1 MAQQYLDLSGLQHY
15 HGKLKTVAAGSI
27 AIEGLTISLK
37 SMSGATLGS
46 VQIPETRFEEASANA
61 AGLMSAANFVKLS
74 GIAEG
79 ATKVEKSVTNGNVK
93 VNGVETVV
101 FTPAA
106 HDAHVEGLYKI
117 TVDALGAVTGAVAVT
132 KDDIVALGLPAQ
144 DTTYVKATAQ
154 ADGLMSKEHFSKL
167 EGIAAGAQV
176 NVIESVKV
184 NGEAVAVSDKAV
196 NIDLSAYAK
205 TAALADYATK
215 ASLDAYAKKEDLTTV
230 MNYKGSVANF
240 EALPAENLTVGD
252 VYNVEAAH
260 GEYAAGTN
268 YAWDGKK
275 WDALGGT
282 FVIDSIANGD
292 IDALFA

>member
-1 MAQQYLDLSGLQHY
+1 MAQYLDLSGLQHY
-15 HGKLKTVAAGSI
+15 HGKLKALAAGSI
-27 AIEGLTISLK
+27 SIDGQTVALK
-37 SMSGATLGS
+37 ALSGATLGT
-46 VQIPETRFEEASANA
+46 ITLPEVKVVTTTAD
-61 AGLMSAANFVKLS
+61 GLMSAADKVKLD
-74 GIAEG
+74 GVAEG
-79 ATKVEKSVTNGNVK
+79 ATKVEKSTKNGNIL
-93 VNGVETVV
+93 VNGVEQVV

-106 HDAHVEGLYKI
+106 HDAHAQGFYKI

-176 NVIESVKV
+176 NVIEAVKV
-184 NGEAVAVSDKAV
+184 NGEAVAVAEKAV

-260 GEYAAGTN
+260 GDYAAGTN
-268 YAWDGKK
+268 YAWDGKQ
-275 WDALGGT
+275 WDPLGGT
-282 FVIDSIANGD
+282 FVIESVSNGD

>member
-1 MAQQYLDLSGLQHY
+1 MAQYIDLSGLQHY
-15 HGKLKTVAAGSI
+15 HGKLKAVAAGAI
-27 AIEGLTISLK
+27 AIDGQTVSLK
-37 SMSGATLGS
+37 SLSGATLGS
-46 VQIPETRFEEASANA
+46 ITLPKVDVATSAA
-61 AGLMSAANFVKLS
+61 AGLMAAADKAKLDA
-74 GIAEG
+74 IAEG
-79 ATKVEKSVTNGNVK
+79 ATKVEKSTKNGNIL
-93 VNGVETVV
+93 VNGAETVV

-106 HDAHVEGLYKI
+106 HDAHAQGFYKI

-144 DTTYVKATAQ
+144 DTTYVKATAES
-154 ADGLMSKEHFSKL
+154 DGLMSKEHFSKL

-184 NGEAVAVSDKAV
+184 NGEALPISEKAV

-205 TAALADYATK
+205 SAALADYATK

-240 EALPAENLTVGD
+240 EALPAEKAVGD

-260 GEYAAGTN
+260 GDYAAGTN
-268 YAWDGKK
+268 YAWDGKQ

-282 FVIDSIANGD
+282 FVIETVQTGD

>member
-1 MAQQYLDLSGLQHY
+1 MAQYLDLSGLQHFY
-15 HGKLKTVAAGSI
+15 GKLKAVAAGNISI
-27 AIEGLTISLK
+27 DGQTISLK
-37 SMSGATLGS
+37 SLSGATLGS
-46 VQIPETRFEEASANA
+46 VVIPEIKAATGDA
-61 AGLMSAANFVKLS
+61 AGLMSAADFTKLQ

-79 ATKVEKSVTNGNVK
+79 ATKVEKSATNGNIL
-93 VNGVETVV
+93 VNGAETVV

-106 HDAHVEGLYKI
+106 HDAHAQGFYKI

-144 DTTYVKATAQ
+144 DTTYVKATAE

-176 NVIESVKV
+176 NVIETVKV
-184 NGEAVAVSDKAV
+184 NGEAVAVADKAV

-240 EALPAENLTVGD
+240 EALPAEKAVGD

-260 GEYAAGTN
+260 GDYAAGTN
-268 YAWDGKK
+268 YAWDGKQ
-275 WDALGGT
+275 WDPLGGT
-282 FVIDSIANGD
+282 FVIDSIENGD